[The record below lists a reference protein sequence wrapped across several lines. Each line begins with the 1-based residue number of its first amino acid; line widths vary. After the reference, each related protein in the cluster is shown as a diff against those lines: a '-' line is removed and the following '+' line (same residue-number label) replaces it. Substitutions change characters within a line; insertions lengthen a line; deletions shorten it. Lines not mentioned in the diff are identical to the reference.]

1 MEQIEHSAQRH
12 RGLVC
17 LWEMLS
23 RSFWL
28 INSGWKGKSCKLY
41 IKQTDSLL
49 VERTETMTLACCRR
63 KIFCW
68 KAHLKTLLKFTFK
81 FTFIHPL
88 LVFGGC
94 KLAVKQLLAGVNE
107 LGFVEILHYN
117 KAKEL
122 LMATK
127 RLYVC
132 LCVCVCMYVY
142 MYIYIF
148 WHNITCSFY
157 ILVLLKKPAMELRI
171 KY

>member
-28 INSGWKGKSCKLY
+28 IKNGWKGKSCKLY
-41 IKQTDSLL
+41 IKQTNSLL
-49 VERTETMTLACCRR
+49 VERTEMMTFACWGR

-81 FTFIHPL
+81 FTFIHLL

-94 KLAVKQLLAGVNE
+94 KLAMKQLLAGVNE
-107 LGFVEILHYN
+107 LEILHYN

-122 LMATK
+122 LVVTK
-127 RLYVC
+127 RLYIRMF
-132 LCVCVCMYVY
+132 LCVCMYVY

-148 WHNITCSFY
+148 FFLT
-157 ILVLLKKPAMELRI
+157 
-171 KY
+171 